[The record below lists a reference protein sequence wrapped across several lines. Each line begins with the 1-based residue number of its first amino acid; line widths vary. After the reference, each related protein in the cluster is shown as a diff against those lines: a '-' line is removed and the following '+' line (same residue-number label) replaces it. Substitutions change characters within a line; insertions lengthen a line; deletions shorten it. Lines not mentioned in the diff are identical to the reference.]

1 MRIHATDDGGRATLG
16 QAAKEVTERL
26 STIVR
31 LELQLASLELKK
43 KVGALGL
50 GIALGV
56 GAVLFAL
63 FGLGFL
69 FATIAAALATVV
81 ATWLALLIVTVSLL
95 VVGATLGLV
104 ALRAIKRATPPVP
117 QEAIREA
124 KLTTTALKGD
134 GSE

>member
-81 ATWLALLIVTVSLL
+81 ATWLALLIVTVFLL

>member
-56 GAVLFAL
+56 SAVLFAL

-69 FATIAAALATVV
+69 FATIAAALATVL
-81 ATWLALLIVTVSLL
+81 ATWLALLIVTVFLL

-117 QEAIREA
+117 QQAIREA

-134 GSE
+134 GSG